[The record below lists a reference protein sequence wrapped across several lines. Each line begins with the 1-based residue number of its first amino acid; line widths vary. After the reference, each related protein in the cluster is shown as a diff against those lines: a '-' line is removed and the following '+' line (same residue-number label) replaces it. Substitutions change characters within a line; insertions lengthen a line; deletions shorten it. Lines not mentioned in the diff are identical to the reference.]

1 MFHAVTTVRMD
12 LIALEK
18 DISGCVRLAKAMPHV
33 RGDVVATGHQEEM
46 RTLIFLALHL
56 VTEQVSY

>member
-1 MFHAVTTVRMD
+1 MD

-33 RGDVVATGHQEEM
+33 RGDVVATGHQEGM

-56 VTEQVSY
+56 VREQVSY